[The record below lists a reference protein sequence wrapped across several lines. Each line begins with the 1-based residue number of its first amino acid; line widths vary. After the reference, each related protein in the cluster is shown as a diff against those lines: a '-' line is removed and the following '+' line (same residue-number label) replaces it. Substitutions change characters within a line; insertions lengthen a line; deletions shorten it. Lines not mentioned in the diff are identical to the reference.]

1 MADDVERILNVGAG
15 LGSLTKIKKILSLLQ
30 SCQKKV
36 LEVFAERIF
45 NVGSLR
51 SLLSL
56 ASNRGISNEGTLEQL
71 S

>member
-1 MADDVERILNVGAG
+1 MWVLVWGRYL
-15 LGSLTKIKKILSLLQ
+15 KFKKIQSLLQ
-30 SCQKKV
+30 ICQKKV
-36 LEVFAERIF
+36 LEVFTERIF
-45 NVGSLR
+45 NVVGSLR

>member
-1 MADDVERILNVGAG
+1 MWVLVWGRYLKFE
-15 LGSLTKIKKILSLLQ
+15 KIQSLLQ
-30 SCQKKV
+30 ICQKKV